1 MTFFED
7 RMLNTTYI
15 SGLILL
21 VSSILQGCSGGDA
34 LPSKPAQNSTDQ
46 SLNQQNVAQNQNSTP
61 PPPGN
66 TVLVASGSIPQQKV
80 RNLGSGTGF
89 VASALSEKLP
99 PGTADDYDVLVVS
112 SDQTAN
118 PGVMK
123 EIVDG
128 LGNGKEVVIDSA
140 GSGKPGG
147 ATVNS
152 AVEQIVGPGT
162 VVAGDAVRIQ
172 RGPNGD
178 GYLITPIFNTGGGNT
193 NGGPDQKVSGI
204 DATQNN
210 VANIFQTNDGG
221 NK

>member
-1 MTFFED
+1 MSKA
-7 RMLNTTYI
+7 NYI
-15 SGLILL
+15 FGFILL

-34 LPSKPAQNSTDQ
+34 LPSQPDQNSIDQ
-46 SLNQQNVAQNQNSTP
+46 SLNQQNAQQNQNSMP

-66 TVLVASGSIPQQKV
+66 TVLVASGSTPQQKI

-112 SDQTAN
+112 SDQTEN

-123 EIVDG
+123 EIVNS
-128 LGNGKEVVIDSA
+128 LGSGKEIVIDSA
-140 GSGKPGG
+140 SNGKPGG
-147 ATVNS
+147 ATLNS

-162 VVAGDAVRIQ
+162 AVAGDAVRIQ
-172 RGPNGD
+172 QGPNGD
-178 GYLITPIFNTGGGNT
+178 GYLITPIFNNGRVNN
-193 NGGPDQKVSGI
+193 NGGSEQNTSSM

-210 VANIFQTNDGG
+210 VANIFQINDGG
-221 NK
+221 MK